1 MGNCLETNSK
11 KCFVCKDSIEQPK
24 YLQCSACNLDYHF
37 VCLLHANKGSET
49 CIKCK
54 KKLDTIKQRDSFIY
68 DNKRSLS
75 INSQELNEKSELTFS
90 TSNSYKSV
98 KSSKYGKASI
108 LNQ

>member
-1 MGNCLETNSK
+1 MGNCLETNSRN
-11 KCFVCKDSIEQPK
+11 CFVCKDNIDQPK
-24 YLQCSACNLDYHF
+24 YLQCNASNLNYHF
-37 VCLLHANKGSET
+37 VCLLHANKGCET

-54 KKLDTIKQRDSFIY
+54 KKLDTIEQRDSFIY

-75 INSQELNEKSELTFS
+75 INSQEFNKKSELTFS
-90 TSNSYKSV
+90 KSI